1 MQKFLFIFRYIVKVA
16 VATSVILFV
25 IGFPVIATLFKP
37 RGAYEKLFCEPSA
50 NIVLDMWHIESFEG
64 GNSARKTFLD
74 KLFNK
79 FNKQN
84 TGVFISLKVMDVEQ
98 YNINIQYSTPD
109 IISFT
114 NVCDGVEN
122 YLTTLPRTEKLSKAF
137 IESVVYDDTIICYP
151 YMLGRYCLI
160 SYNDNAVNN
169 LCGEIV
175 ERKNKK
181 IFPLGFS
188 ADVGSVQA
196 LASNNINYNS
206 NAKIYNTQYDNYKA
220 FLKKETTTIL
230 GSQRDV
236 HRLKNREQ
244 NGTIDNLYYTYLDG
258 YTDLVQYIGVTK
270 TCKNID
276 IAKKF
281 ADYVLSDDAQDM
293 LSSIGM
299 FSVNKET
306 YSHDYMKEWEDSVK
320 TTRVPK
326 LFGGKNV

>member
-1 MQKFLFIFRYIVKVA
+1 
-16 VATSVILFV
+16 
-25 IGFPVIATLFKP
+25 
-37 RGAYEKLFCEPSA
+37 
-50 NIVLDMWHIESFEG
+50 MWHIETFEG

-84 TGVFISLKVMDVEQ
+84 TGVFISLNVMNKEQ
-98 YNINIQYSTPD
+98 YDINIQSSTPD

-114 NVCDGVEN
+114 KDCIGVEKH
-122 YLTTLPRTEKLSKAF
+122 LTTLPRTEKLSKGF
-137 IESVVYDDTIICYP
+137 VESVVYDNTIICYP

-160 SYNDNAVNN
+160 SYNDNAANN

-188 ADVGSVQA
+188 TDVESVHA
-196 LASNNINYNS
+196 LASNNISYNS
-206 NAKIYNTQYDNYKA
+206 NAKTYNTQYDNYKA

-236 HRLKNREQ
+236 HRLKSREQ

-258 YTDLVQYIGVTK
+258 YTDLVQYVGVTK
-270 TCKNID
+270 TCKSVD
-276 IAKKF
+276 VAKKF
-281 ADYVLSDDAQDM
+281 VEYLLSDDAQEM
-293 LSSIGM
+293 LKSIGM
-299 FSVNKET
+299 FSVNKKI
-306 YSHDYMKEWEDSVK
+306 YNQDYMKEWEDNVK
-320 TTRVPK
+320 STKLPK
-326 LFGGKNV
+326 LFGEQNV